1 MKRYIKASIYRRKYF
16 LIKDLDCKIIIEETS
31 RKDLLRDL
39 DYYIETVNDFN
50 ENPNSNLS
58 IPDEESFSILYADG
72 SEDCINYEYDG
83 HRIKRT
89 GIVSIVYDNPMS
101 SVVFGPY
108 SINDSGVVYPSDVM
122 EIDDNIE
129 YVGED

>member
-50 ENPNSNLS
+50 ENPNGNLS
-58 IPDEESFSILYADG
+58 IPDEEVFSILYADG
-72 SEDCINYEYDG
+72 SEDRIDYEYDG
-83 HRIKRT
+83 HRVKRT

-108 SINDSGVVYPSDVM
+108 TINDSGVVTPSFDI
-122 EIDDNIE
+122 EIDSNIE
-129 YVGED
+129 FVGED